1 MCCDVSVR
9 QKVVSNLFVVKL
21 ISDACSLVST
31 SSGSARSLLLR
42 SQRVHVR
49 TVYTYTHTD
58 VHTHTHTH
66 VHTQTTHSLTD

>member
-31 SSGSARSLLLR
+31 SGGSARSLLLR

-49 TVYTYTHTD
+49 TVYMYTDTQTYT
-58 VHTHTHTH
+58 HTHTHTH
-66 VHTQTTHSLTD
+66 THTYTHT